1 MKKTNLIDSPS
12 VRDWVL
18 NILSWDGK
26 MEEID
31 GEIDGI
37 VRRAFFETY
46 ELNSWDETD
55 ELSSVIATVMDI
67 DRKCQTNKIFWDTPI
82 FVVGDL
88 EVRYTS
94 PCREFKFGCILV
106 NDRKG
111 GMVGN
116 WSELTEGWNKHGLNP
131 DELSEQMWT
140 IIGKYYQESLDRV
153 VKDTVNDYDAYGPGT
168 FNVGNIQV
176 PYMVLNKELEDVF
189 NSFKV
194 EYDEK
199 TGFATAVT
207 IFKTETRTH
216 F

>member
-1 MKKTNLIDSPS
+1 MDNPS
-12 VRDWVL
+12 VGGWIL
-18 NILSWDGK
+18 NLLSWDGK

-31 GEIDGI
+31 GEVDAIA
-37 VRRAFFETY
+37 RRAFFEEN
-46 ELNSWDETD
+46 ELDSWDKTD

-67 DRKCQTNKIFWDTPI
+67 DRRCQTNKIFWDTPI

-94 PCREFKFGCILV
+94 PCREFKSGCILV
-106 NDRKG
+106 NKKDG

-116 WSELTEGWNKHGLNP
+116 WSELTEGWDDYCGLNP
-131 DELSEQMWT
+131 DELSAQMWT
-140 IIGKYYQESLDRV
+140 IIEKYYQKELDRV
-153 VKDTVNDYDAYGPGT
+153 VNDMVADYDSYGPST
-168 FNVGNIQV
+168 FKVGNIQV
-176 PYMVLNKELEDVF
+176 PYLVLNRELEDVF

-207 IFKTETRTH
+207 IFKTETRPH

>member
-1 MKKTNLIDSPS
+1 MDSPS
-12 VRDWVL
+12 VGDWVL
-18 NILSWDGK
+18 NLLSWDGK

-46 ELNSWDETD
+46 ELGNWDETD

-67 DRKCQTNKIFWDTPI
+67 DIKCQANKIFWDTPI

-94 PCREFKFGCILV
+94 PCREFETGCILV
-106 NDRKG
+106 NEQNG

-116 WSELTEGWNKHGLNP
+116 WSELSEGWDECGLNP
-131 DELSEQMWT
+131 DELSAQMWT
-140 IIGKYYQESLDRV
+140 IIGKYYQEALDRV
-153 VKDTVNDYDAYGPGT
+153 VKDTVADYDNYGPGT

-176 PYMVLNKELEDVF
+176 PYMVLKRELEDVF
-189 NSFKV
+189 NLFKV

-207 IFKTETRTH
+207 VFKAETRKH

>member
-1 MKKTNLIDSPS
+1 MKKTSIMDSPS
-12 VRDWVL
+12 VGDWVL

-37 VRRAFFETY
+37 VRRTFFEVY
-46 ELNSWDETD
+46 ELGNWDETD

-67 DRKCQTNKIFWDTPI
+67 DRKCQTNKIFYDTPI

-106 NDRKG
+106 NEQDG

-116 WSELTEGWNKHGLNP
+116 WSELTEGWDDCGLNT
-131 DELSEQMWT
+131 DELSAQMWT
-140 IIGKYYQESLDRV
+140 IIGKYYQEALDRV

-176 PYMVLNKELEDVF
+176 PYMVLKRELEDVF

>member
-1 MKKTNLIDSPS
+1 MKKTSIMDSPS
-12 VRDWVL
+12 VGDWVL
-18 NILSWDGK
+18 NLLSWDGK

-37 VRRAFFETY
+37 VRRTFFEEY
-46 ELNSWDETD
+46 ELGSWDKTD

-67 DRKCQTNKIFWDTPI
+67 DRKCQTNKIFYDTPI

-106 NDRKG
+106 NEQNG
-111 GMVGN
+111 GMIGN
-116 WSELTEGWNKHGLNP
+116 WSELTEGWDDCGLNT
-131 DELSEQMWT
+131 DELSAQMWT
-140 IIGKYYQESLDRV
+140 IIGKYYQEALDRV

-176 PYMVLNKELEDVF
+176 PYMVLKRELEDVF